1 MNADQSTKLPGDHED
16 ALEQM
21 SHEVYGTGSMIRHY
35 GDRTLTEFKTAWRG
49 GARWMLERL
58 GATIQSQCEHVDE
71 LHCDSYA
78 RETCACNC
86 TVCGGEPAPVQ
97 AQPQD
102 VPANNRAMTTQVS
115 EGLPS
120 CNRLG
125 CDCSDRRQMFKRI
138 IAGAMEAHLHGTER
152 DDIILLNA
160 EVQWFG
166 GDGNDDL

>member
-1 MNADQSTKLPGDHED
+1 MPNDTVATNNDVAQGLPP
-16 ALEQM
+16 
-21 SHEVYGTGSMIRHY
+21 SHGSC
-35 GDRTLTEFKTAWRG
+35 GSEGAATA
-49 GARWMLERL
+49 
-58 GATIQSQCEHVDE
+58 ATV
-71 LHCDSYA
+71 
-78 RETCACNC
+78 
-86 TVCGGEPAPVQ
+86 
-97 AQPQD
+97 
-102 VPANNRAMTTQVS
+102 VS
-115 EGLPS
+115 KGLPS